1 MKKIFSFFLCLLI
14 LVQMLPVFAC
24 ASATDSTEAAPTETV
39 PAAAPSTQTGVQTG
53 MLPVLNGCRTFNAQ
67 VPLGGDARMLDTAV
81 SAFVYE
87 RNTGTLVYAYNPDM
101 KMQPGTFTKL
111 VAAIVALENG
121 NLDDKVTVNSMS
133 YRSIPPGAVTAKPYL
148 KEGEE
153 LTLRD
158 LLHLMILTWANDAT
172 VTVAEH
178 IGGNQENFVKM
189 MNDWIKRAGCTDTT
203 FLNCHGL
210 GSTEQRTTARD
221 LARIVEEATKN
232 AEFREIFGANSYKVP
247 ATNKTEASRDLK
259 ALNYLKEE
267 TYMPNLVYKGVT
279 GGIAHYSEVSGASL
293 VCTAEKNNMSYTVV
307 VLGCTRTFKSNGW
320 SVETYGN
327 YEEAWDLLDFAF
339 DNYKHCR
346 LLHEGQ
352 SMTQFAVVGGEN
364 QVVAQTHTSSD
375 AILPVNAKLDNL
387 ILKYTVTDGGL
398 TAPIE
403 KDERIANLQV
413 WYRNSCIADTDL
425 YAMST
430 VRALATLDL
439 DIQGA
444 ASRDDSNFK
453 QFLSFVGIVCLVIL
467 IPLAI
472 YLIVNNARRV
482 MARNRRRRRKQQ
494 RRRSR

>member
-1 MKKIFSFFLCLLI
+1 MKKLFSLLLCLLM
-14 LVQMLPVFAC
+14 LVQMLPVFA
-24 ASATDSTEAAPTETV
+24 AATETDTTENSQEEIE
-39 PAAAPSTQTGVQTG
+39 PD
-53 MLPVLNGCRTFNAQ
+53 MLPDSQAGLEYGLTTILNGCRTMDAQ
-67 VPLGGDARMLDTAV
+67 VPMGGDSRMLDTAV

-87 RNTGTLVYAYNPDM
+87 RNTGTLIYAYNPDH

-111 VAAIVALENG
+111 VVAIVALENG
-121 NLDDKVTVNSMS
+121 NLDDVVTVNSMS
-133 YRSIPPGAVTAKPYL
+133 YKSLPGGAVTAKPYL

-172 VTVAEH
+172 ITIAEH
-178 IGGNQENFVKM
+178 IAGSQENFIRM
-189 MNDWIKRAGCTDTT
+189 MNDWVKRAGCTNTN

-232 AEFREIFGANSYKVP
+232 AQFRELFGANSYTVP

-293 VCTAEKNNMSYTVV
+293 VCTAEKNGMSYTVV

-320 SVETYGN
+320 SVESYGN
-327 YEEAWDLLDFAF
+327 YEEAWDLLEYAF
-339 DNYKHCR
+339 QNYKHCR

-352 SMTQFAVVGGEN
+352 SMTQFPVIGGEN
-364 QVVAQTHTSSD
+364 QVVAQTHTSMD

-387 ILKYTVTDGGL
+387 ILKYTLEDGGL
-398 TAPIE
+398 SAPIE
-403 KDERIANLQV
+403 KDEKIANLQV
-413 WYRNSCIADTDL
+413 WYRNSCVAEADL
-425 YAMST
+425 FSMSS
-430 VRALATLDL
+430 VRSLDTLNM

-453 QFLSFVGIVCLVIL
+453 QFLSFVGIVSLVIL
-467 IPLAI
+467 IPLVI

>member
-1 MKKIFSFFLCLLI
+1 MKKMFSFFLCLLMLAQI
-14 LVQMLPVFAC
+14 LPVFAG
-24 ASATDSTEAAPTETV
+24 ASSTDSTEAIPTETV
-39 PAAAPSTQTGVQTG
+39 PAVAASTQTSAQTG
-53 MLPVLNGCRTFNAQ
+53 LLPVLNGCRTFNAQ

-121 NLDDKVTVNSMS
+121 NLDDVVTVNSMS
-133 YRSIPPGAVTAKPYL
+133 YRSLPGGAVTAKPYL

-172 VTVAEH
+172 ITVAEH

-232 AEFREIFGANSYKVP
+232 ADFREIFGANSYKVP

-293 VCTAEKNNMSYTVV
+293 VCTAEKM
-307 VLGCTRTFKSNGW
+307 
-320 SVETYGN
+320 
-327 YEEAWDLLDFAF
+327 
-339 DNYKHCR
+339 
-346 LLHEGQ
+346 
-352 SMTQFAVVGGEN
+352 
-364 QVVAQTHTSSD
+364 
-375 AILPVNAKLDNL
+375 
-387 ILKYTVTDGGL
+387 
-398 TAPIE
+398 
-403 KDERIANLQV
+403 
-413 WYRNSCIADTDL
+413 WYCFPFP
-425 YAMST
+425 
-430 VRALATLDL
+430 
-439 DIQGA
+439 G
-444 ASRDDSNFK
+444 
-453 QFLSFVGIVCLVIL
+453 
-467 IPLAI
+467 
-472 YLIVNNARRV
+472 
-482 MARNRRRRRKQQ
+482 
-494 RRRSR
+494 

>member
-1 MKKIFSFFLCLLI
+1 MKKLLSFLLCLL
-14 LVQMLPVFAC
+14 MLAQSVPFLTA
-24 ASATDSTEAAPTETV
+24 AAEPDTTDSALQDTLPAVQPETQLN
-39 PAAAPSTQTGVQTG
+39 PGNGLNTI
-53 MLPVLNGCRTFNAQ
+53 LNGCRTMDAQ
-67 VPLGGDARMLDTAV
+67 VPLGGDSRMLDTAV

-87 RNTGTLVYAYNPDM
+87 RNTGTVIYAYNPDM

-111 VAAIVALENG
+111 VVAIVALENG
-121 NLDDKVTVNSMS
+121 NMDDVVTVNSMS
-133 YRSIPPGAVTAKPYL
+133 YKGIPPGAVTAKPYL

-172 VTVAEH
+172 VTIAEH
-178 IGGNQENFVKM
+178 IGGNQENFIKM
-189 MNDWIKRAGCTDTT
+189 MNEWVKRAGCTETT

-232 AEFREIFGANSYKVP
+232 AQFRELFGANSYTVP

-352 SMTQFAVVGGEN
+352 SMTQFPVAGGEN
-364 QVVAQTHTSSD
+364 QVVAQTHTSKD

-387 ILKYTVTDGGL
+387 ILKYTIEDGGL
-398 TAPIE
+398 TAPVE
-403 KDERIANLQV
+403 KDEKIANLQV
-413 WYRNSCIADTDL
+413 WYRNSCIADADL
-425 YAMST
+425 YAMSS
-430 VRALATLDL
+430 VRSLAGLNL

-453 QFLSFVGIVCLVIL
+453 QFLSFVGIVCLVIM

-472 YLIVNNARRV
+472 YLIVNNMRRV

>member
-1 MKKIFSFFLCLLI
+1 MKKCFSLLLCLLM
-14 LVQMLPVFAC
+14 LVQMLPVFA
-24 ASATDSTEAAPTETV
+24 AATAADTTENVQNETV
-39 PAAAPSTQTGVQTG
+39 P
-53 MLPVLNGCRTFNAQ
+53 PVFQDSQLDMSSGLTTILNGCRTMDAQ
-67 VPLGGDARMLDTAV
+67 VPMGGDSKMLDTAV

-87 RNTGTLVYAYNPDM
+87 RNTGTLIYSYNPDH

-111 VAAIVALENG
+111 VVAIVALENG
-121 NLDDKVTVNSMS
+121 NLDDVVTVNSMS
-133 YRSIPPGAVTAKPYL
+133 YKSLPGGAVTAKPYL

-172 VTVAEH
+172 ITIAEH
-178 IGGNQENFVKM
+178 IAGNQENFIRM
-189 MNDWIKRAGCTDTT
+189 MNDWVKRAGCTNTT

-232 AEFREIFGANSYKVP
+232 AQFRELFGANSYSVP
-247 ATNKTEASRDLK
+247 ATNKTEAARDLK

-293 VCTAEKNNMSYTVV
+293 VCTAEKNGMSYTVV

-320 SVETYGN
+320 SVESYGN
-327 YEEAWDLLDFAF
+327 YEEAWDLLEYAF
-339 DNYKHCR
+339 QNYKHCR

-352 SMTQFAVVGGEN
+352 SMTQFPVIGGEN
-364 QVVAQTHTSSD
+364 QVVVQTHTSMD
-375 AILPVNAKLDNL
+375 AILPINAKLDNL
-387 ILKYTVTDGGL
+387 ILKYTLKDGGL

-403 KDERIANLQV
+403 KDERIGNLQV
-413 WYRNSCIADTDL
+413 WYRNACVAEADL
-425 YAMST
+425 FSMSS
-430 VRALATLDL
+430 VRSLDTLDL

-444 ASRDDSNFK
+444 ASRDDSNFM
-453 QFLSFVGIVCLVIL
+453 QFLTFVGIVCLVIM

-472 YLIVNNARRV
+472 YLIVNNTRRI